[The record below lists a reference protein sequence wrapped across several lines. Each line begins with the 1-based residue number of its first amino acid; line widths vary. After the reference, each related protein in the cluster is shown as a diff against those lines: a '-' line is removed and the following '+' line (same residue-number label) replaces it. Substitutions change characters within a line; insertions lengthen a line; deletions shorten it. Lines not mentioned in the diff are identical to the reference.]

1 MKLRLDFVTN
11 SSSSS
16 FILGFQDHDDGI
28 RKITELVLTEDV
40 AAVATLIKDF
50 DFATPVRP
58 DELVRE
64 VDDDFYLPYNISE
77 NARKKWFANHPEYKY
92 PKDVD
97 VWWDSDEYK
106 SLLQSEKEKEK
117 KRLMDKVSKY
127 PYLVRLEYCDHTD
140 VGYELEHEILPDA
153 DFTVDW
159 ESHH

>member
-16 FILGFQDHDDGI
+16 FILGFKDYDDGVL
-28 RKITELVLTEDV
+28 KIKSLAATEDPI
-40 AAVATLIKDF
+40 AVATLLRDF
-50 DFATPVRP
+50 EETSPVTP
-58 DELVRE
+58 EQLLQE

-106 SLLQSEKEKEK
+106 SLLQSEKKKEQ
-117 KRLMDKVSKY
+117 KRLMDVVSKY
-127 PYLVRLEYCDHTD
+127 PYLVRLEYYDHTD